1 MRVFARSQLYWQRNQ
16 LFRWGS
22 SKLLA
27 EVIPDST
34 LPGMWRVQLPN
45 GHRTDMVNLSRA
57 RDAAMALAV
66 SYLNRQEREESAMG
80 APPMRESVGGRLLRQ
95 PGGGNAPAHAP
106 RTIPEGGR

>member
-1 MRVFARSQLYWQRNQ
+1 MRVFARSQLYWQGNH

-34 LPGMWRVQLPN
+34 WPGMWRVQLPS
-45 GHRTDMVNLSRA
+45 GYLTDTVNLSRA

-66 SYLNRQEREESAMG
+66 SYLNRQEREESAMAG
-80 APPMRESVGGRLLRQ
+80 SPMRESSEAAVG
-95 PGGGNAPAHAP
+95 
-106 RTIPEGGR
+106 